1 MSAMSTFGCAAAA
14 DTISNENH
22 NGEETD
28 DDIFVERREI
38 FEAYAYTTF
47 GTLAARRIVEDVQD
61 IRDERIGLSCF
72 SILVLRNSF
81 PLCGYT
87 IEF

>member
-1 MSAMSTFGCAAAA
+1 MSTFGCAAAA

-61 IRDERIGLSCF
+61 IRDDRIGLSCF
-72 SILVLRNSF
+72 TLLLRNSF
-81 PLCGYT
+81 
-87 IEF
+87 F

>member
-61 IRDERIGLSCF
+61 IRDDRIGLSCF
-72 SILVLRNSF
+72 ILYSF
-81 PLCGYT
+81 KKFFLL
-87 IEF
+87 ILSHI

>member
-1 MSAMSTFGCAAAA
+1 MSTFGCAEAA

-22 NGEETD
+22 NGNETD

-61 IRDERIGLSCF
+61 IRDDRI
-72 SILVLRNSF
+72 
-81 PLCGYT
+81 
-87 IEF
+87 